1 MAGPEI
7 LREIVV
13 KISQMTEKKIKGT
26 GFFVS
31 ENEIATCYH
40 VLAEGK
46 SPLSECYFV
55 KNDAWQ
61 DWDRGQALNRKM
73 RQTSGCCSSPNALYL

>member
-13 KISQMTEKKIKGT
+13 KISNDRKKIRGT

-31 ENEIATCYH
+31 ETEIVTCYH
-40 VLAEGK
+40 VLKDK
-46 SPLSECYFV
+46 SGQLSESYFV
-55 KNDAWQ
+55 K
-61 DWDRGQALNRKM
+61 
-73 RQTSGCCSSPNALYL
+73 T